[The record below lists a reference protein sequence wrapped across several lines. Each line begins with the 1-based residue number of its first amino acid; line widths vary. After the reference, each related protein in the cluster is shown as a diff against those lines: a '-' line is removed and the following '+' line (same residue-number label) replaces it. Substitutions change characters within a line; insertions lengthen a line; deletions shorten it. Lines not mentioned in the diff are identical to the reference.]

1 MSACNCGKL
10 KRPSS
15 SDTADMESP
24 LPVVSPTARPGDQQ
38 MQLQT
43 QQPPSST
50 AKSHNDAKP
59 KPAISKDTKPHV
71 KVKPQIRV
79 KPSATT
85 ASLDTQSKNG
95 TTDHTSEDLVEGTY
109 YNTMVLTAKVQ
120 KEHLKEY
127 IKTAEE
133 NQELDKQYKVTHIF
147 ALILVGSCESTL
159 NSHA

>member
-1 MSACNCGKL
+1 
-10 KRPSS
+10 
-15 SDTADMESP
+15 MESP
-24 LPVVSPTARPGDQQ
+24 LPVVSPTATPGDQQ

-43 QQPPSST
+43 QQPSST
-50 AKSHNDAKP
+50 AKSNIDAKP
-59 KPAISKDTKPHV
+59 KPTVSKDTKPQV

-85 ASLDTQSKNG
+85 ASLDTQSEDG
-95 TTDHTSEDLVEGTY
+95 ATDETSEDLGEETY

-133 NQELDKQYKVTHIF
+133 NQELDKQYKVTYIF
-147 ALILVGSCESTL
+147 GWILVGSCKSTL